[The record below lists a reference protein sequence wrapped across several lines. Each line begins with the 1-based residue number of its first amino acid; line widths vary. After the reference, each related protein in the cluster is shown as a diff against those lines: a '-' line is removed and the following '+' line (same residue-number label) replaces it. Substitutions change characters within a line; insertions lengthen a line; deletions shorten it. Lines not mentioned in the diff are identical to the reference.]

1 MNSPTQIL
9 PLDEQIKVAIVDDH
23 DAIRLGFRGACAE
36 FGFNLLASAA
46 TVEELLTKVQSQRCD
61 VVVLDLSLAD
71 GSIVEDNVRRILQTG
86 AQVLI
91 FSIGDKQNLI
101 RAALKAGAAT
111 MVLKAQSMDELAA
124 AITLVA
130 NGIVVNNL
138 QTSAA
143 IDADIDFKNA
153 NLSPREREVLG
164 LYASGFALKQ
174 VASQLDIKLAT
185 AKEHIDRV
193 RSKYSGVGRPAST
206 KTDLLIRALEDGILD
221 DGSL

>member
-23 DAIRLGFRGACAE
+23 DAIRLGFRGACQE

-46 TVEELLTKVQSQRCD
+46 TVDELLKKVESQRCD
-61 VVVLDLSLAD
+61 IVVLDLSLAD
-71 GSIVEDNVRRILQTG
+71 GSIVEDNVFRILQTG

-111 MVLKAQSMDELAA
+111 MVLKSQSMDELAS

-143 IDADIDFKNA
+143 IDADVDFKDA
-153 NLSPREREVLG
+153 HLSPREREVLG

>member
-1 MNSPTQIL
+1 MNAPTEIL
-9 PLDEQIKVAIVDDH
+9 PLGEQVKVAIVDDH

-36 FGFNLLASAA
+36 FGFNLVASAA
-46 TVEELLTKVQSQRCD
+46 SVDELLGATTSERCD

-91 FSIGDKQNLI
+91 FSIGDKQALI
-101 RAALKAGAAT
+101 RSALKAGAAT
-111 MVLKAQSMDELAA
+111 MVLKSQSMDELGA

-130 NGIVVNNL
+130 HGIVVNNL

-143 IDADIDFKNA
+143 IDGDVDFKDA

-193 RSKYSGVGRPAST
+193 RSKYSGVGRTAST

>member
-1 MNSPTQIL
+1 ML

-23 DAIRLGFRGACAE
+23 DAIRLGFRGACQE

-46 TVEELLTKVQSQRCD
+46 TVEELLAKVESQRCD
-61 VVVLDLSLAD
+61 IVVLDLSLAD
-71 GSIVEDNVRRILQTG
+71 GSIVEDNVFRILQTG

-91 FSIGDKQNLI
+91 FSIGDKQALI

-111 MVLKAQSMDELAA
+111 MVLKAQSMDELAS
-124 AITLVA
+124 AIKLVA
-130 NGIVVNNL
+130 SGIVVNNL

-143 IDADIDFKNA
+143 IDADIDFKDA
-153 NLSPREREVLG
+153 HLSPREREVLG

-193 RSKYSGVGRPAST
+193 RSKYSGVGRSAST
-206 KTDLLIRALEDGILD
+206 KTELLIRALEDGILD

>member
-1 MNSPTQIL
+1 MNSPTKIL
-9 PLDEQIKVAIVDDH
+9 PLEEQIKVAIVDDH

-46 TVEELLTKVQSQRCD
+46 NVEELLLKVESQRCD

-86 AQVLI
+86 SQVLI

-101 RAALKAGAAT
+101 RAGLKAGAAT
-111 MVLKAQSMDELAA
+111 MVLKAQSMDELAS

-130 NGIVVNNL
+130 NGIMVNNL

-143 IDADIDFKNA
+143 IDGDIDFKNA